1 MLLIDAV
8 HAYWACAVAH
18 CTGAVI
24 GGKIW
29 ERILLIDKTGKY
41 MTVFLLILGQ
51 NKKEHYICFKLTAM
65 SNI

>member
-8 HAYWACAVAH
+8 DDYWACAVAH
-18 CTGAVI
+18 CTEAVI

-41 MTVFLLILGQ
+41 MTVFLSTLGQ
-51 NKKEHYICFKLTAM
+51 NKKKKNTLHTY
-65 SNI
+65 